1 MGRELYKERIKKE
14 EASKRKKAKKRG
26 KKGKISQQYRVEKVF
41 KTIKAKREVICAKS
55 QWVEGG
61 RQEMGIVIKT
71 RKKTSTLEG
80 QRLKI
85 AQVPGRRPKTWRK
98 NVRSHKK
105 GNEKEKRD
113 W

>member
-1 MGRELYKERIKKE
+1 MGRELYKDRIKKE

-71 RKKTSTLEG
+71 RKKP
-80 QRLKI
+80 QH
-85 AQVPGRRPKTWRK
+85 W
-98 NVRSHKK
+98 K
-105 GNEKEKRD
+105 GKD
-113 W
+113 